1 MKNIHEKKKKKR
13 NSINNIKIQFKS
25 LKIKFIVVH

>member
-13 NSINNIKIQFKS
+13 NSINNIKIKIKS
-25 LKIKFIVVH
+25 LKKKFNVVH